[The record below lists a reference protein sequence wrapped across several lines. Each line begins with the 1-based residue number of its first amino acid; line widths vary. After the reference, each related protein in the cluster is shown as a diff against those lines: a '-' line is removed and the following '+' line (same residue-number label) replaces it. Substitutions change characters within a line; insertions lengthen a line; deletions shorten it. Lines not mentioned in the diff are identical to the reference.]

1 LAGVFTHFAL
11 GCFAAAVYARE
22 RREPAVGVFV
32 LLMLSLA
39 TLHGAYAVYY
49 LTPEVSVMAR
59 ALQIAWVG
67 RVAVALFFV
76 HLLLLV
82 DEAPRWSYRVI
93 GVLYGAA
100 LAGSVA
106 MAVEAA
112 LAKPPIGQLYS
123 ATLLGVIQV
132 RELAVTRTLA
142 STALSVLAVAGAW
155 ACVWLT
161 ASSLRRGHRS
171 AMTFFGA
178 SVLAAAVLHDAAREA
193 GWFGGLA
200 LSPLGYVTML
210 FCIGVPWTERYAAL
224 RDQLELRTKQLK
236 RKERAL
242 LRSYEEL
249 RTAQS
254 ELVRKEQLAAVG
266 ELSAVIAHEVRN
278 PIAIMSNAIS
288 TLRREGLGAED
299 RETLLAI
306 LEEEALRLNRLVGDL
321 LRYAKPVNVQRQLV
335 SLTELIGRAL
345 TTVRT
350 HPRITVEVIE
360 ETPVDKI
367 WGDANLLRGVIEN
380 LVNNAVQ
387 AMSDTGVLT
396 VRLCPAQLGS
406 ERGVEVQIEDTGEGM
421 DTTVRSRAMDPFF
434 TTRAT
439 GTGLGL
445 AIVAR
450 IIDAHGGHI
459 KIRSAAEVGTI
470 VYMRLP
476 VASEAP
482 SKELRTAVAKTRSSV
497 PPMLIEVRK
506 AIGGPE
512 EP

>member
-1 LAGVFTHFAL
+1 MFAHFVL
-11 GCFAAAVYARE
+11 GCFGAAVYARE
-22 RREPAVGVFV
+22 RHEPAVGIFV

-49 LTPEVSVMAR
+49 LTPDLGVMVR
-59 ALQIAWVG
+59 ALQLAWVG
-67 RVAVALFFV
+67 RVAVAVFFV

-82 DEAPRWSYRVI
+82 DEAPRWSHRAI
-93 GVLYGAA
+93 GLLYGAA
-100 LAGSVA
+100 LAGALGMV
-106 MAVEAA
+106 VEVA
-112 LAKPPIGQLYS
+112 LADAPMGRAYM
-123 ATLLGVIQV
+123 ATLLGAIQV
-132 RELAVTRTLA
+132 RELAARPTLA
-142 STALSVLAVAGAW
+142 SLALSALVVVGAGL
-155 ACVWLT
+155 CVWLT
-161 ASSLRRGHRS
+161 ASSLVRGHRS

-178 SVLAAAVLHDAAREA
+178 SVLSVAVLHDAAREV
-193 GWFGGLA
+193 GWLGGLA
-200 LSPLGYVTML
+200 LSPIGYVTML

-224 RDQLELRTKQLK
+224 KDQLELRTTQLK

-242 LRSYEEL
+242 SRSYEEL

-335 SLTELIGRAL
+335 SLSELVERAVAA
-345 TTVRT
+345 VRK
-350 HPRITVEVIE
+350 HPTITVDIIE

-367 WGDANLLRGVIEN
+367 WGDPNLLRGVIEN

-387 AMSDTGVLT
+387 AMRDSGALT
-396 VRLCPAQLGS
+396 VRLGPVQLGS
-406 ERGVEVQIEDTGEGM
+406 QRGVEVQIEDTGEGM
-421 DTTVRSRAMDPFF
+421 DTIVRSRAMDPFF

-450 IIDAHGGHI
+450 IVDAHGGHI
-459 KIRSAAEVGTI
+459 KIRSAAEAGTI
-470 VYMRLP
+470 VHVRLP
-476 VASEAP
+476 VSSDAP
-482 SKELRTAVAKTRSSV
+482 STDQRAAAVKTRSSV

-506 AIGGPE
+506 AIGEPE